1 MLSEQIP
8 LFRPKT
14 VTLSQEAYDL
24 LLSEMQGLKEQVRRL
39 DQSATMMD
47 QELYAM
53 EVRLMDHFYRTQ
65 L

>member
-1 MLSEQIP
+1 MLSETIP

-53 EVRLMDHFYRTQ
+53 EARLMDHFYGA